1 MNSMDSILWDRWRQQ
16 RDPDAFAELMHR
28 YSGMV
33 LASCRRILGDAAL
46 AEEVTQD
53 CFLEL
58 MQSRARVRKSLGA
71 WLHTLAVRRSLDRV
85 KGESRRRN
93 REQRYMETRADVQ
106 ESVDC
111 TQDEIL
117 ACLDEAIEELPA
129 HLRELLVAR
138 FFQGQSHTN
147 LARISGLG
155 ESTIRYRIDTGITRV
170 RQALKRRGI
179 VAGAGA
185 LTAALSLPAEA
196 VPPGLLA
203 RVGKLALSGTL
214 PVAGNALLGGGLLLK
229 LAALLVVAALSGTG
243 LWAGFRHL
251 QSSSPSVP
259 ALTAVNQSGG
269 IEPDHEPAASTEQVT
284 PRTLSS
290 TVSQPTP
297 AMAAP
302 GPEPRSV
309 QGRVYDA
316 ATGVGIPGAK
326 LRAYPMNGGTIRG
339 EAESSTPD
347 GHYTIAPLEDGSY
360 SVSLDEIPEYPD
372 PRRHAGL
379 SVTIKD
385 GQPVLGA
392 DIALTRGI
400 RVSGV
405 VTDARGKPLP
415 GAKVGAKSPAVVN
428 PIQTQSGEEG
438 RFSLYL
444 PEPEEGLML
453 QAQTETFE
461 SLPLS
466 GLKLPR
472 EGLDGVALS
481 ADQPRTAS
489 VCGMVVDGA
498 GSGMPNMMVRLLRKD
513 PCVFNFGPT
522 ANTDKQGNFRAAG
535 LAAGEYA
542 VLATPEH
549 ADRFSSSEENLR
561 LTLATGEAKAE
572 VEIVF
577 GEKGGLAI
585 AGRVFDGAGKPVRNA
600 FISCYGEKLEHARTE
615 KDGSFLITGLESKE
629 YSLSVDHSDYSPGHV
644 SATAGTENLEIVL
657 RGKGKMAGR
666 VVRADTL
673 APVTMFTLAHVGGEA
688 NRLDA
693 MLFGA
698 GRPMESSDGTFTTG
712 DLPAMTMTVAAW
724 APGFAP
730 AVQTVEIKPDSTT
743 EVELRLSPSAAV
755 EGWVV
760 NEAGNPVEG
769 AGVYFVENLYPDQ
782 MDRAYAAR
790 TDAAGHFVLDS
801 FPKDTAQVY
810 ASHPEYG
817 IGVMRVSGATR
828 LVLPAAASI
837 EVHVENQE
845 TGYQDVMVNLVYE
858 DAAYLPRQQAQLDP
872 SGAFRFS
879 RLTPGLVSVEA
890 YASADVRHRV
900 SCPVTLGPG
909 QNPPVTLAF
918 ERGAAT
924 VEGTVTAGGEPVIKA
939 TTLKL
944 VRDQEGCQETL
955 ECRPDAK
962 GQFRF
967 EKVWP
972 GNLTLTIQR
981 WNPELSP
988 QTVTDEIDLVIENRQ
1003 TLQQDIELTAW

>member
-93 REQRYMETRADVQ
+93 REQRYMETRADAQ
-106 ESVDC
+106 ETVDC

-138 FFQGQSHTN
+138 FFQGQSHTD
-147 LARISGLG
+147 LARISGVG
-155 ESTIRYRIDTGITRV
+155 ESTIRYRIDAGITRV

-229 LAALLVVAALSGTG
+229 LAALLVVAALTGSG
-243 LWAGFRHL
+243 LWTGYRHL
-251 QSSSPSVP
+251 QTPSPSVP
-259 ALTAVNQSGG
+259 AMTAAAPSDGEEHRREPREVSTAQSNPGS
-269 IEPDHEPAASTEQVT
+269 PVFP
-284 PRTLSS
+284 
-290 TVSQPTP
+290 PTP

-339 EAESSTPD
+339 EAESSAPD
-347 GHYTIAPLEDGSY
+347 GRYTIAPLEDGSY

-372 PRRHAGL
+372 PRQHAGL

-428 PIQTQSGEEG
+428 PIRTQSGEEG

-461 SLPLS
+461 SLTLS
-466 GLKLPR
+466 RLKLPR

-481 ADQPRTAS
+481 TDQPRTAS
-489 VCGMVVDGA
+489 VSGLVVDGA

-542 VLATPEH
+542 VLATPEN

-561 LTLATGEAKAE
+561 LTLATGEAKE
-572 VEIVF
+572 GVEIVF

-585 AGRVFDGAGKPVRNA
+585 AGRVVDGAGQPVRNA

-693 MLFGA
+693 MLFGT

-724 APGFAP
+724 TPGFAP

-743 EVELRLSPSAAV
+743 EVELLLSPSAAV

-760 NEAGNPVEG
+760 SEAGNPVEG
-769 AGVYFVENLYPDQ
+769 AGVYFVENVYPDQ

-801 FPKDTAQVY
+801 IPKEAVRVC
-810 ASHPEYG
+810 ACHPEYG
-817 IGVMRVSGATR
+817 IGVMRVPGETR

-837 EVHVENQE
+837 EGHVENQE
-845 TGYQDVMVNLVYE
+845 TGYQDVTVNLVYE
-858 DAAYLPRQQAQLDP
+858 DAPYLPQQQVPPDP
-872 SGAFRFS
+872 SGAFRFT
-879 RLTPGLVSVEA
+879 RLTPGLVTVQA
-890 YASADVRHRV
+890 YASADLRHRV

-918 ERGAAT
+918 ERGTAT
-924 VEGTVTAGGEPVIKA
+924 VEGTVTSGGEPVTKA

-944 VRDQEGCQETL
+944 LRDQEGRQETL
-955 ECRPDAK
+955 ECRPDAN
-962 GQFRF
+962 GQYRF
-967 EKVWP
+967 EKVWS

-988 QTVTDEIDLVIENRQ
+988 QTVTDELDLVIEEGQ
-1003 TLQQDIELTAW
+1003 TLIQNVELTPL